1 LIPMKATDMPAQV
14 SATSAWEDTLLVQE
28 CLKGS
33 EEAWSALVDKYK
45 NLIYSI
51 PLKYGLSRDE
61 AADIFQSVFVEVLGQ
76 LGSLREPRA
85 LSKWLMQ
92 ITAHKTYRWKHIQAR
107 SVPLGID
114 EEPPNSEP
122 LPPKAELLLIEA
134 QQEQLLR
141 EAISALPS
149 RCALLVK
156 MLFFDQPPIPYAEI
170 AKRLGIA
177 TGSIG
182 FVRGRCLK
190 RLRKQ
195 LEELGR
201 T

>member
-1 LIPMKATDMPAQV
+1 MKTTDMPAEA

-28 CLKGS
+28 CLKGN

-45 NLIYSI
+45 KLIYSI

-61 AADIFQSVFVEVLGQ
+61 AADIFQSVFVEVLAQ
-76 LGSLREPRA
+76 LGNLREPRA

-92 ITAHKTYRWKHIQAR
+92 ITAHKTYRWKHLQAR
-107 SVPLGID
+107 SVPLETG
-114 EEPPNSEP
+114 EEPTTSES
-122 LPPKAELLLIEA
+122 LPPEAERLIVEA
-134 QQEQLLR
+134 QQEQIFR

-195 LEELGR
+195 LETLGR

>member
-1 LIPMKATDMPAQV
+1 MRTTDIPAEA
-14 SATSAWEDTLLVQE
+14 SSTSVWEDTLLVQE
-28 CLKGS
+28 CLRGN
-33 EEAWSALVDKYK
+33 EEAWSALVEKYK

-61 AADIFQSVFVEVLGQ
+61 AADIFQSVFVEVLAQ

-85 LSKWLMQ
+85 LPKWLMQ
-92 ITAHKTYRWKHIQAR
+92 ITAHKTYRWKQIQAR

-114 EEPPNSEP
+114 EEPPHSEP
-122 LPPKAELLLIEA
+122 LPPEAEFLLIQA

-141 EAISALPS
+141 EAISALPT
-149 RCALLVK
+149 RCGALVK
-156 MLFFDQPPIPYAEI
+156 MLFFDQPPLPYTEI

-195 LEELGR
+195 LEALGR